1 MVSQYLDRRAF
12 IGGVAGAVGASF
24 LPNGVFAAQ
33 NSRLT
38 KTIPSTGE
46 AVPVIGMGTSR
57 TFDVNS
63 DPNAVNNSIAILN
76 AFFDMGGTII
86 DSSPMYGSSES
97 VLGKCLNSIDEPKDM
112 YAATK
117 VWTTGESQGKQQMS
131 QSQDLWG
138 VDQFDLMAIHNFKD
152 WQTHLKTLK
161 AWKEQGKIRHIGIT
175 TSHGRFH
182 SEMADAIVKQAE
194 YDWVQFTYSIQE
206 RKAESRLLPMALEH
220 GKAVMVNRPF
230 GRGGLFSLVK
240 GKALPDWAAEIDVQS
255 WGQYFLKF
263 VVSHPAVTC
272 AIPATSKVKNMKDN
286 MGANFGRLPDQKMRE
301 EMIKYVG
308 V

>member
-1 MVSQYLDRRAF
+1 MKNLDRRQF
-12 IGGVAGAVGASF
+12 IGGVAGAMGASL
-24 LPNGVFAAQ
+24 LPNMTWAKHHERILKQ
-33 NSRLT
+33 
-38 KTIPSTGE
+38 IPKTGE
-46 AVPVIGMGTSR
+46 QVPVIGMGTSR
-57 TFDVNS
+57 TFDVES
-63 DPNAVNNSIAILN
+63 DPAAVKNSTAILQ

-86 DSSPMYGSSES
+86 DSSPMYRSSEA
-97 VLGKCLNSIDEPKDM
+97 VLGQCLADIDEPKDM

-117 VWTTGESQGKQQMS
+117 VWTAGSSEGKRQMQESQE
-131 QSQDLWG
+131 LWG
-138 VDQFDLMAIHNFKD
+138 INRFDLMAIHNFKD
-152 WQTHLKTLK
+152 WQTHLKTLE
-161 AWKEQGKIRHIGIT
+161 AWKDEGKIRHIGVT
-175 TSHGRFH
+175 TSHGRSH
-182 SEMADAIVKQAE
+182 GEMADAISKQPA

-206 RKAESRLLPMALEH
+206 RRAEERLLPLALEH

-240 GKALPDWAAEIDVQS
+240 GKSLPDWASEIDVTS